1 MFHFNKDLRVNDNNL
16 AYSLTFSLDI
26 HCRLIKLICE
36 KSHKFKIFTS
46 KNKGNL
52 SKTWSCFLNVCK
64 NKQNIK
70 YPEGISK
77 VVNQWKLSQPEE
89 LECIWIVTTRV
100 HFAFIHLTHT
110 KSKLSLI
117 PKKERKNLLFSQKKK
132 IV

>member
-1 MFHFNKDLRVNDNNL
+1 MWEQSYV
-16 AYSLTFSLDI
+16 I
-26 HCRLIKLICE
+26 
-36 KSHKFKIFTS
+36 KIFTS

-89 LECIWIVTTRV
+89 LECIWIVTTCV

-110 KSKLSLI
+110 KSKTPTHTKKREEKPVSFPEKKNCIALLMPGQYKHCSLV
-117 PKKERKNLLFSQKKK
+117 LK
-132 IV
+132 IATKSKQ